1 MPIHCVL
8 SPSSR
13 VSFHVVVHLTLFLS
27 LAPTPTTVGTDLSSL
42 RLLTTFAQSRAIILL
57 ASPHDYQLPRAIAS
71 FFPSLYNC
79 FSSFMFAFF
88 FLFFC
93 FVFLFSFNLLHGS
106 AFFHL
111 FMTYHFAFLLLFCL
125 FCLHFPRPD
134 RVVTFGSLLGRAP
147 PLDVS
152 ASSSHYR
159 ASLHS
164 FSACFPANRGRFTPT
179 HRAPSYSPSHLHT
192 SPLSHACFVL
202 PGGAFPPGTSGG
214 YRLSS
219 QLL

>member
-1 MPIHCVL
+1 MP
-8 SPSSR
+8 
-13 VSFHVVVHLTLFLS
+13 
-27 LAPTPTTVGTDLSSL
+27 
-42 RLLTTFAQSRAIILL
+42 
-57 ASPHDYQLPRAIAS
+57 S
-71 FFPSLYNC
+71 FFVLF
-79 FSSFMFAFF
+79 FSFR
-88 FLFFC
+88 FFC
-93 FVFLFSFNLLHGS
+93 FLLLHSS

-111 FMTYHFAFLLLFCL
+111 FMTYHFSFLLLFCL

-179 HRAPSYSPSHLHT
+179 PVLLLIPLLTCTRLPSLTLALCY
-192 SPLSHACFVL
+192 
-202 PGGAFPPGTSGG
+202 PGGLFPPVGPAVTGFQASCYSVCVLCRFLIIQAKRVATSHP
-214 YRLSS
+214 YEWL
-219 QLL
+219 QNPDNFKINEAHF